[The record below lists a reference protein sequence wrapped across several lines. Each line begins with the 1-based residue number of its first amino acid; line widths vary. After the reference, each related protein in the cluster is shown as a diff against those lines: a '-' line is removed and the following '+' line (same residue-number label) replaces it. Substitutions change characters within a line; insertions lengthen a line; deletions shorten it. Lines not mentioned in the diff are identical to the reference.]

1 MGSQDS
7 ADYDLPATP
16 SQCFVSDDEF
26 ERPTMLAL
34 TISQL
39 PREEML
45 QEMAVQGSDKAAV
58 AREDTLQELAVQGS
72 DKAAATAHTHQS
84 KRTIKRRGQRKRAA
98 DRRARPT
105 VVLKPRAA
113 RDHDGQWVATTT
125 TTTVTSVAR
134 SWTWV

>member
-1 MGSQDS
+1 MQCVAASASCFPVLFRREHPTQNGVGSQDS

-16 SQCFVSDDEF
+16 LQCFASDDEF

-34 TISQL
+34 PVSPL

-45 QEMAVQGSDKAAV
+45 QEVAVQGSD
-58 AREDTLQELAVQGS
+58 Q
-72 DKAAATAHTHQS
+72 AAATAHTQQS

-113 RDHDGQWVATTT
+113 SDNDGQWVAATT
-125 TTTVTSVAR
+125 TTTVVL
-134 SWTWV
+134 